1 MQPNQYVEVTIEDV
15 GINGEGIGHL
25 EDKTVFVPYA
35 LPEEV
40 VRVQIVHIKRN
51 LVYARLDTVIKPS
64 QYRVKPECNRY
75 AKCGGCDML
84 HVVYEKQLEYKKK
97 TLQETM
103 RKAGCLVE
111 VQDVVPSQPYLPYR
125 NKIQLPFGIVNGK
138 VAMGFFRENS
148 HKIVSITKC
157 FLHDEWATKLIR
169 LTLAYANENNVSV
182 YEEDSGKGLLRHLV
196 ARNIGGTLTVTLV
209 INGESLPNIDSYY
222 NSLKTEFEVVAL
234 YLSVNKKR
242 TNVILGDKLIPI
254 CAPEISVNVMGVDIG
269 VNPMSF
275 FQVNDYV
282 RDLIYKKVIE
292 LVAPDKE
299 SVVIDAY
306 SGVGLLGAIMAK
318 SGAQIYN
325 IEIIP
330 EAIED
335 ANKLYEANGI
345 KDRATNVCGDSAV
358 VLPEIIDKL
367 NLDNKR
373 LSIVL
378 DPPRKGISQEVVNT
392 LISLA
397 EHHEFSLVY
406 VSCNPATL
414 GRDIKLLSSAFT
426 PTEIIPFDMFP
437 ATKHVESVVC
447 FTRRLDNEL
456 PMA

>member
-15 GINGEGIGHL
+15 GMNGEGIGHL

-35 LPEEV
+35 LPNEV
-40 VRVQIVHIKRN
+40 VRVQIMHIKRN
-51 LVYARLDTVIKPS
+51 LVYARLDSVIKPS
-64 QYRVKPECNRY
+64 EFREKPECNRY
-75 AKCGGCDML
+75 GKCGGCDML
-84 HVVYEKQLEYKKK
+84 HVAYDKQLEYKKQA
-97 TLQETM
+97 LRETM
-103 RKAGCLVE
+103 RKAGCVVE
-111 VQDVVPSQPYLPYR
+111 VKDVVPSNPYLPYR
-125 NKIQLPFGIVNGK
+125 NKIQLPFGVVNGK

-169 LTLAYANENNVSV
+169 LTLAYANDNDVSV
-182 YEEDSGKGLLRHLV
+182 YNEESGKGLLRHMV
-196 ARNIGGTLTVTLV
+196 ARYIGDTLTVTLV
-209 INGESLPNIDSYY
+209 VNGEKLPNIVSYY
-222 NSLKTEFEVVAL
+222 EALKEEFSVVAL

-254 CAPEISVNVMGVDIG
+254 YAPDISVNVMGIDIG

-292 LVAPDKE
+292 LVSPDNN

-318 SGAQIYN
+318 LGAQIYN

-335 ANKLYEANGI
+335 ANKLYKANGI
-345 KDRATNVCGDSAV
+345 MDKAVNVCGDSAI
-358 VLPEIIDKL
+358 VLPDVISKL
-367 NLDNKR
+367 SLNNKR
-373 LSIVL
+373 LSVVL
-378 DPPRKGISQEVVNT
+378 DPPRKGISEEVVNT
-392 LISLA
+392 LIDLSRK
-397 EHHEFSLVY
+397 HEFSLVY

-414 GRDIKLLSSAFT
+414 ARDIKSLSQAFEV
-426 PTEIIPFDMFP
+426 TEIIPFDMFP

-447 FTRRLDNEL
+447 FKRQIQQ
-456 PMA
+456 